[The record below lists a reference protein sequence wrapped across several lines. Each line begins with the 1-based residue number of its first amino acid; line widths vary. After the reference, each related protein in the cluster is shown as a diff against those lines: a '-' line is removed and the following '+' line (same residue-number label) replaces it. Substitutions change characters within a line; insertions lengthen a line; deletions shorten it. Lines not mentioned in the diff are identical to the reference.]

1 VAQVRRRGSLEAS
14 TATGEAAQNAW
25 RKLVKP
31 GDPDNEIDTVTPV
44 INGQRTHPS
53 RERSPLVF
61 MSLVFDE
68 ADRRNLR
75 PLVLHATRAD
85 HELA

>member
-1 VAQVRRRGSLEAS
+1 MAS
-14 TATGEAAQNAW
+14 ELIHHVND
-25 RKLVKP
+25 LL
-31 GDPDNEIDTVTPV
+31 
-44 INGQRTHPS
+44 
-53 RERSPLVF
+53 SPF